1 MPNTFVVTIK
11 MKQFVVLLA
20 LAVAS
25 ASANIIGWP
34 GFPEGRIINGQEATA
49 GEAPFIVSLQSTQ
62 GSHFCAGS
70 LIDARTVMTAA
81 HCMSSYATFK
91 IVAGA
96 HSRTDNSET
105 QVRIGSSS
113 RQTIHEKYG
122 GGVGPYDIGL
132 IFLDEP
138 FNLNALNRDGSAPVA
153 SIALPTNQFT
163 TNSDGT
169 LYGWGRDNSGSLPD
183 KLNKLAVDIIGYSD
197 CKAALPSSSSL
208 ADSNICTFTSGKT
221 DGACN
226 GDSGGP
232 LVNILPDGTKQQ
244 VGIVSWGYTPCA
256 STKYPSVYTS
266 TAAYVQWI
274 ADHIN
279 DY

>member
-1 MPNTFVVTIK
+1 

-25 ASANIIGWP
+25 ASANTVAWP
-34 GFPEGRIINGQEATA
+34 GFPEGRIINGHEASA
-49 GEAPFIVSLQSTQ
+49 GEAPYIVSLQTTK
-62 GSHFCAGS
+62 GSHYCAGS
-70 LIDARTVMTAA
+70 LIEEDIVVTAA
-81 HCMSSYATFK
+81 HCLTYASFQV
-91 IVAGA
+91 VAGA
-96 HSRTDNSET
+96 HSRSDNSET
-105 QVRIGSSS
+105 QVRAASSA

-132 IFLDEP
+132 IFLEEP

-153 SIALPTNQFT
+153 KISLPSNQFGS
-163 TNSDGT
+163 NSDGT

-183 KLNKLAVDIIGYSD
+183 ELNKLDVDIIGYSD

-232 LVNILPDGTKQQ
+232 LVKKNTDGSVEL

-266 TAAYVQWI
+266 TGSYASWI
-274 ADHIN
+274 SDHRG
-279 DY
+279 DF